1 MSSYVPCFFNAVHGN
16 KIMKDQDVGDLA
28 RESRSDLAVQIIRCI
43 ILGALIAYATWLI
56 ANFVFDWAGYR

>member
-28 RESRSDLAVQIIRCI
+28 RESRSNLAVQIIRCI
-43 ILGALIAYATWLI
+43 ILGALIAYAT
-56 ANFVFDWAGYR
+56 